1 MTVSSYPVSTADHVL
16 PPYANPNGISTLSTG
31 TFSANNYSQAY
42 VGGSRRSHCASK
54 RSHCASKRCKICMKK
69 HKFTV
74 NFGKPKGKIQ
84 RRFCKSMRK
93 SAKKIC

>member
-16 PPYANPNGISTLSTG
+16 PPYANPSGISALSTG

-42 VGGSRRSHCASK
+42 VGGKMRSRK

-74 NFGKPKGKIQ
+74 NCGKPKGKIQ

-93 SAKKIC
+93 SAKKMCKH